1 MRLLTGCQLSE
12 REREIELE
20 YREPMAV
27 VIRGFADMGYSRS
40 DVAAILGYSRPDFT
54 RRVLPR
60 HDPNNEINWPGRGE
74 GRAQQEQAA

>member
-1 MRLLTGCQLSE
+1 VRLLTGRHLTE
-12 REREIELE
+12 RERDIELE

-27 VIRGFADMGYSRS
+27 VIRGFADLGYSRS

-60 HDPNNEINWPGRGE
+60 HDPHNEINWPGRGE